1 LRAGLVALGCWRYKR
16 ANPLTAPEKAMPLNG
31 LQRVFYQNLAENRL
45 LDHEGQSFEDF
56 FVDVARRYWGDDFE
70 PIRAY
75 GKHGDLK
82 CDGRH
87 LPTGTI
93 FQCYAP
99 RRANSVQV
107 HKKIKIDFHGALAV
121 WASKMKGWSIAINDR
136 QGLDALA
143 TLEVDTLRSQ
153 HATIVIKTVLPVEI
167 VRMAL
172 SLSLANLAEL
182 FGIEITERD
191 TVLTRVAFS
200 ELGPVIDSLAGVDP
214 IPSLTTI
221 TLPASKKIE
230 FNSLGMEIAALLRQG
245 DLLASHVDDYFR
257 KTGRVEVGERIG
269 ELMKLNYEH
278 MKADGYDPSQIFHGL
293 INLCGSLDRPKRQG
307 LAVLAIVAYYFHK
320 CDIFE
325 NA

>member
-1 LRAGLVALGCWRYKR
+1 
-16 ANPLTAPEKAMPLNG
+16 MPLNG
-31 LQRVFYQNLAENRL
+31 LQRIFYQNLAENRL
-45 LDHEGQSFEDF
+45 LDHEGQLFEDF
-56 FVDVARRYWGDDFE
+56 FVDVARRFWGDDFE
-70 PIRAY
+70 PVRAY

-99 RRANSVQV
+99 RRADSAEV

-121 WASKMKGWSIAINDR
+121 WSSKMKGWSIAINDR

-143 TLEVDTLRSQ
+143 TLEVETLRTQ
-153 HATIVIKTVLPVEI
+153 HTSIIIKTLLPVEI
-167 VRMAL
+167 VKMIL
-172 SLSLANLAEL
+172 SLSVPDLAGL

-200 ELGPVIDSLAGVDP
+200 ELGPVIDSLSGVDP
-214 IPSLTTI
+214 IPSLTSI
-221 TLPASKKIE
+221 TPPASTKIE
-230 FNSLGMEIAALLRQG
+230 FNLLGSEIAALLRQG

-257 KTGRVEVGERIG
+257 KTGRVELGERLG
-269 ELMKLNYEH
+269 ERMRLNYQY
-278 MKADGYDPSQIFHGL
+278 MKVAGHDPSQIFHGL
-293 INLCGSLDRPKRQG
+293 INLCGGLDRPKREG
-307 LAVLAIVAYYFHK
+307 LAVLAVVAYYFHK